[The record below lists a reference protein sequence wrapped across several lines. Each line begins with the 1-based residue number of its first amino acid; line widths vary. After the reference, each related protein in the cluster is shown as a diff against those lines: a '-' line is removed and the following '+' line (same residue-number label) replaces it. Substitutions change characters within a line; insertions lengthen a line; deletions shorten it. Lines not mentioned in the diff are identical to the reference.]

1 VALGLAE
8 NEWPWWSAFLALLA
22 GLVIAAL
29 GSVLVDVPAAAFG
42 VQIGSKNVPHG
53 IELADTFVQDLGFV
67 LAAVA
72 VGQMGGRAVRSWQ
85 LGLRPTP
92 AWRAVKLIGAT
103 IGAFLLFS
111 LVWAAALHITSKED
125 LLEKLGTNETPAL
138 LIASALLTTVVA
150 PICEETLFRGYIF
163 GALSKWRGWLPA
175 AAMTGVLFGAIH
187 AGSAPAVDL
196 LPLAVLGFLLCALY
210 RQTGS
215 LYPCIA
221 AHSLNNSIAFGSLE
235 GWSWQIAVL
244 ILAALATIGALGL
257 LLTRLGVLSR
267 VPAAP
272 PRHEPVAYGS

>member
-1 VALGLAE
+1 VR
-8 NEWPWWSAFLALLA
+8 
-22 GLVIAAL
+22 
-29 GSVLVDVPAAAFG
+29 
-42 VQIGSKNVPHG
+42 IGSKHVPHG

-67 LAAVA
+67 LSAVA
-72 VGQMGGRAVRSWQ
+72 VGQMGGRAVRAWQ

-92 AWRAVKLIGAT
+92 PWRAVKLIGAT
-103 IGAFLLFS
+103 IAAFLLFS
-111 LVWAAALHITSKED
+111 LIWAAALHVSGKEK
-125 LLEKLGTNETPAL
+125 LLEQLGTNETTTL

-175 AAMTGVLFGAIH
+175 AALTGALFGAIH

-196 LPLAVLGFLLCALY
+196 LPLGVLGFLLCVLY

-244 ILAALATIGALGL
+244 IAAAFATIATLGL

-267 VPAAP
+267 VSAAAP
-272 PRHEPVAYGS
+272 PGAPVASGS